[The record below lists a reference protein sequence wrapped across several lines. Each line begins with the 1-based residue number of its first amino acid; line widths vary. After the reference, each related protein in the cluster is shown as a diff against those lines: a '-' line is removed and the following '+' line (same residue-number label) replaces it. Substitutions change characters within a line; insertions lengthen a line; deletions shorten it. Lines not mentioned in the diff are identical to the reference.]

1 MESWSIDPEELAVR
15 GQRLS
20 QGEKGVKRSE
30 NNQRESKFL
39 SIIFFSDA
47 FRCNEQHNPVREV
60 LKCFIFGD
68 VTVGRGAQ
76 TNLREKE
83 HEKEQ
88 GWRVQRVSRQLE
100 LPGNKLLS
108 RPNKKQNRRTGFE
121 DERRPLFDCT
131 ERQDREN

>member
-20 QGEKGVKRSE
+20 QREKGVKRSE
-30 NNQRESKFL
+30 NNQCQSKFL
-39 SIIFFSDA
+39 SSIFFSDA
-47 FRCNEQHNPVREV
+47 FRCNEQDNPVRDV
-60 LKCFIFGD
+60 LKHFIFGD

-76 TNLREKE
+76 PNLREEE

-88 GWRVQRVSRQLE
+88 GWRVQRVLRQLH

-108 RPNKKQNRRTGFE
+108 RPNKE
-121 DERRPLFDCT
+121 
-131 ERQDREN
+131 